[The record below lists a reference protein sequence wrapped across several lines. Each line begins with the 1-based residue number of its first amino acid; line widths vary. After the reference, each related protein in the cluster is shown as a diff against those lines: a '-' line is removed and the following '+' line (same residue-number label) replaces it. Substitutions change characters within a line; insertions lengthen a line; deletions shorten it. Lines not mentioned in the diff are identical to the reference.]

1 MDMSPHEEGAI
12 PDIAPV
18 DDSLQNVD
26 DSGADFSPERWP
38 KWMEAGRKKGPNH
51 LTPTQRR
58 ILALIVER
66 QSDNGAVALTKREI
80 AEYLHKSEKT
90 VDRLVAD
97 LRRRKLISSV
107 PRFTN
112 AGGQVANAY
121 KLTAAVRKKY
131 PVLFE

>member
-1 MDMSPHEEGAI
+1 
-12 PDIAPV
+12 
-18 DDSLQNVD
+18 
-26 DSGADFSPERWP
+26 
-38 KWMEAGRKKGPNH
+38 MEAGRKKGPNH

-66 QSDNGAVALTKREI
+66 QSGNGAVALTKREI

-97 LRRRKLISSV
+97 LRHRELISSV

>member
-1 MDMSPHEEGAI
+1 
-12 PDIAPV
+12 
-18 DDSLQNVD
+18 
-26 DSGADFSPERWP
+26 
-38 KWMEAGRKKGPNH
+38 MEAGRKKGPNH

-66 QSDNGAVALTKREI
+66 QSGNSAVALTKREI
-80 AEYLHKSEKT
+80 TEYLHKSEKT

-97 LRRRKLISSV
+97 LRHRELISSV

-112 AGGQVANAY
+112 TGGQAANAY

>member
-1 MDMSPHEEGAI
+1 MSPHEEGAI

-18 DDSLQNVD
+18 DGSLQNVD
-26 DSGADFSPERWP
+26 EPCADFSPERWP

-66 QSDNGAVALTKREI
+66 QSDNGAVALTKRE
-80 AEYLHKSEKT
+80 KT

-97 LRRRKLISSV
+97 LRHRKLINSV

>member
-1 MDMSPHEEGAI
+1 MSPHEEGAI

-18 DDSLQNVD
+18 DESLQNID
-26 DSGADFSPERWP
+26 ESCAGFSPERWP

-66 QSDNGAVALTKREI
+66 QSGNGAVALTKREI

-90 VDRLVAD
+90 WIASLPTYATGSSLAPCRGSRTREVRSPM
-97 LRRRKLISSV
+97 RIS
-107 PRFTN
+107 
-112 AGGQVANAY
+112 
-121 KLTAAVRKKY
+121 
-131 PVLFE
+131 

>member
-1 MDMSPHEEGAI
+1 MSPHEEGAI

-90 VDRLVAD
+90 VLPTYATGSSLAPCRGSRTREV
-97 LRRRKLISSV
+97 RSPMRIS
-107 PRFTN
+107 
-112 AGGQVANAY
+112 
-121 KLTAAVRKKY
+121 
-131 PVLFE
+131 

>member
-1 MDMSPHEEGAI
+1 
-12 PDIAPV
+12 
-18 DDSLQNVD
+18 
-26 DSGADFSPERWP
+26 
-38 KWMEAGRKKGPNH
+38 MEAGRKKGPNH

-66 QSDNGAVALTKREI
+66 QSDNGAVALTKRE
-80 AEYLHKSEKT
+80 KT

-97 LRRRKLISSV
+97 LRHRKLINSV